1 MRRLDMRMNRL
12 FALAAAMVVVLAAC
26 SSSGTSPSPSA
37 AAPSA
42 APSAAASEAASAA
55 PSSAAPSEAAKAE
68 VRIGSDNFYESKLMA
83 ELYAQALEHAGY
95 PVTRQFGLGSRQ
107 TRAPVFTKGLVD
119 LVPEYVGSGL
129 GYYDKTL
136 VTGDGEANR
145 TALQAQYDKAD
156 NLATVL
162 AIAPGQDTN
171 AAVVRTDTA
180 TSLNLTKMSDLAAV
194 QDKLKWGLPPDCDKN
209 PLCKDALESYGIK
222 YPPKVRKA
230 LAACDAP
237 IAQALQNKAIDF
249 AWLCSTQP
257 AIAQFGFKVLDDDKK
272 TQPAENLAPVV
283 RNDYLAKVD
292 KAAFSAVLDAVSAKM
307 TTDELTK
314 LGVMVGVDN
323 KDIGDVAKQ
332 WLTDNGLLN

>member
-1 MRRLDMRMNRL
+1 MRRPDMRMNRL
-12 FALAAAMVVVLAAC
+12 FVLAAAMVVILAAC
-26 SSSGTSPSPSA
+26 SSSGTSSAPSA
-37 AAPSA
+37 AASA
-42 APSAAASEAASAA
+42 APSAAASAASAA
-55 PSSAAPSEAAKAE
+55 PSSAAPSEAAKADI
-68 VRIGSDNFYESKLMA
+68 RIGSDNFYESKLMA

-95 PVTRQFGLGSRQ
+95 TVTRQFGLGSRQ

-145 TALQAQYDKAD
+145 TALQGQYDKLD
-156 NLATVL
+156 SLATVL

-171 AAVVRTDTA
+171 AAVVRQETA
-180 TSLNLTKMSDLAAV
+180 DSMKLTKMSDLAAV
-194 QDKLKWGLPPDCDKN
+194 QDQLKWGLPPDCDKN

-222 YPPKVRKA
+222 YPPKVRRA

-237 IAQALQNKAIDF
+237 IAQALQGKAIDF

-314 LGVMVGVDN
+314 LGVKVGVDN
-323 KDIGDVAKQ
+323 EDLEDVAKQ
-332 WLTDNGLLN
+332 WLTDNGLLS